1 METGYRVLTST
12 DVNTIDTN
20 KDDQYGAL
28 GVTSDGRQYRYVKF
42 GGTSTIQ
49 PGFLMVGPAAAANS
63 TALAITAAGTGTQ
76 VTANLQ
82 AGSRTLVITNGSTA
96 VTADQFQYIEINVG
110 GASSTAS
117 YSLRL
122 DGHTAAAA
130 TTGYIICSLY
140 DPLPATITQLVPGT
154 DIVNMVYS
162 KYNGCIASTTGNAPV
177 GITVVP
183 VANSSTVTYYGWVQS
198 NGKAI
203 VKATTATIGLGIAQD
218 QAGTAGYV
226 IISAA
231 TTGNIGWAKASAV
244 SNTASVE
251 LNIN

>member
-1 METGYRVLTST
+1 METGYRILTTT
-12 DVNTIDTN
+12 DLNTLDTVKN
-20 KDDQYGAL
+20 DSYGAI
-28 GVTSDGRQYRYVKF
+28 GVTLDGRQFRYVKF

-49 PGFLMVGPAAAANS
+49 PGFLLVGPAAPANS
-63 TALAITAAGTGTQ
+63 TALAITATGTGGQ
-76 VTANLQ
+76 LAANLA
-82 AGSRTLVITNGSTA
+82 AGSRTLVVTNGVTA
-96 VTADQFQYIEINVG
+96 VTQDQFQYIEINVG

-117 YSLRL
+117 YSLRVE
-122 DGHTAAAA
+122 GHTAAANG
-130 TTGYIICSLY
+130 GYITLSLF
-140 DPLPATITQLVPGT
+140 DPLPASITTLVPGT
-154 DIVNMVYS
+154 DIVNLVLS

-177 GITVVP
+177 G
-183 VANSSTVTYYGWVQS
+183 VTTTQIVNTASVTNYGWVQTA
-198 NGKAI
+198 GHAI

-251 LNIN
+251 LNII

>member
-1 METGYRVLTST
+1 METGYRSLTST
-12 DVNTIDTN
+12 DLNQLDTT

-28 GVTSDGRQYRYVKF
+28 GVTSDGRQFRYVKF

-49 PGFLMVGPAAAANS
+49 PGFLMVGPAAPANS
-63 TALAITAAGTGTQ
+63 TALAITAVGTGGQ

-96 VTADQFQYIEINVG
+96 VTTDQFQYIEINVG

-117 YSLRL
+117 YILRL
-122 DGHTAAAA
+122 DGHTAAGNAG
-130 TTGYIICSLY
+130 TITCSLF
-140 DPLPATITQLVPGT
+140 DPLPPTLLQLVPGT
-154 DIVNMVYS
+154 DVVNLVLS
-162 KYNGCIASTTGNAPV
+162 KYNGCIASTTGNAPAGV
-177 GITVVP
+177 TIVP
-183 VANSSTVTYYGWVQS
+183 VANSSTVTNYGWVQTS
-198 NGKAI
+198 GHAI

-218 QAGTAGYV
+218 QSGTAGYV

-231 TTGNIGWAKASAV
+231 TTGNLGWAKASAV

-251 LNIN
+251 LNII